1 MCFIFSLNR
10 YLLLLKSKSC
20 LPNSKSTMVRCFC
33 GQMAIVRTAWIDK
46 NPGRRFWGCPKEDS
60 TCGFAGWIDP
70 QISINKLKTEVGKLK
85 EENQMFKYDIGKIK
99 EEKSKLKLYLICSWI
114 WENCYVCECTLL
126 DIQVNALLWLVG
138 NEVICFK
145 HPNILVLLDIAVM
158 GQTVNA

>member
-33 GQMAIVRTAWIDK
+33 GQMAIVRTAWTDK

-60 TCGFAGWIDP
+60 TCGFVGWIDP
-70 QISINKLKTEVGKLK
+70 QMCERSKSIIPGLLRSINKLKTEVGKLK

-99 EEKSKLKLYLICSWI
+99 EEKSKLKLYLICSWVFF
-114 WENCYVCECTLL
+114 WVCFFFLM
-126 DIQVNALLWLVG
+126 
-138 NEVICFK
+138 K
-145 HPNILVLLDIAVM
+145 
-158 GQTVNA
+158 

>member
-1 MCFIFSLNR
+1 
-10 YLLLLKSKSC
+10 
-20 LPNSKSTMVRCFC
+20 MVRCFC
-33 GQMAIVRTAWIDK
+33 GQMAIVRTAWTDK
-46 NPGRRFWGCPKEDS
+46 NPGPRFWGCPKE
-60 TCGFAGWIDP
+60 IDP
-70 QISINKLKTEVGKLK
+70 QMCERSKSLIPGLLRSINKLKTEVGKLK

-126 DIQVNALLWLVG
+126 DMQVNVLLWLVG